1 MTAITSMYEQLMG
14 AEFSTLGAAVQRFHR
29 LAGRHELHGW
39 VETLAPQSWPAKL
52 LAWCLGTPTQAGQGP
67 IRFELHAQPDHET
80 WTRFFPMQTM
90 RSRLQRRGG
99 DIVESL
105 GAARLTFALLAREQG
120 LVMRLQQLHFLGIR
134 CPAWLAPRIVAEESG
149 EGGQLQ
155 FRVAAS
161 VPGIGV
167 VASYRGH
174 LILPAQEFA

>member
-1 MTAITSMYEQLMG
+1 MTAITSMYEQVMG

-39 VETLAPQSWPAKL
+39 VETLAPQSWPARL
-52 LAWCLGTPTQAGQGP
+52 LAWCLGTPTQASQGP

-80 WTRFFPMQTM
+80 WTRFFPTQTM

-161 VPGIGV
+161 VPFVGV